1 MRNEAGHQS
10 DRREFLLASAA
21 SVGTIALAGQG
32 TVKAAPGRSNLPESA
47 TASVVL
53 GQTGIK
59 CSLMGMGT
67 GSHGSGQ
74 ASNQT
79 RLGIKDFTRVVRH
92 AYDSGIRLF
101 DVADQYG
108 SHVYLREALKGLPR
122 ESYVIQTKTH
132 ATKVS
137 DARSHIERYR
147 MELGVDYL
155 DIVLLHCMQKA
166 EWPLENTGSM
176 DYLMQAREQ
185 GLIRAHGTSCHGMD
199 PLRIAAKH
207 PFVQVDLA
215 RINPEGAKMDSQ
227 KPDEVASQIEEMHN
241 AGKGVIGMKILGEG
255 KINTPERIDASL
267 RFVLGLGTVNAFI
280 VGFESPAQ
288 VNDLVARTNSAIA
301 FLKDQP

>member
-1 MRNEAGHQS
+1 MRQDGQA
-10 DRREFLLASAA
+10 DRRDFLLTSAA
-21 SVGTIALAGQG
+21 AVGGMAIAAGS
-32 TVKAAPGRSNLPESA
+32 TAKAAPGRSNLPESA
-47 TASVVL
+47 TAQVTL

-59 CSLMGMGT
+59 CSLVGMGT

-79 RLGIKDFTRVVRH
+79 RLGMKDFTRVVRH
-92 AYDSGIRLF
+92 AYDNGVRLF

-122 ESYVIQTKTH
+122 ESYVIQTKSH
-132 ATKVS
+132 ATKVA

-155 DIVLLHCMQKA
+155 DIVLLHCMQKT
-166 EWPLENTGSM
+166 EWPVENAGSM
-176 DYLMQAREQ
+176 EYLMKAREQ
-185 GLIRAHGTSCHGMD
+185 GLIKAHGTSCHGMD

-267 RFVLGLGTVNAFI
+267 RYVLGLGTVNAFV

-288 VNDLVARTNSAIA
+288 VDDLLARTNAAIA
-301 FLKDQP
+301 HLRQQP